1 MHGAA
6 GGPPGGH
13 EKRSGGLKW
22 TCTRWFGQEA
32 SSPLTTVESRL
43 NWPLC
48 GSRRFPLC
56 SIDPKNRTRCG
67 LPECR
72 PLTMPQPPNVQMLRT
87 WKSKRG
93 ANASCGKVRE
103 LGADELQAASDMT
116 VSPTSLVDFAAPIAG
131 KGDPYRAGLA
141 QGLDRLIY
149 QLVRGRESHAAQAFT
164 WIGAA
169 LI

>member
-1 MHGAA
+1 
-6 GGPPGGH
+6 
-13 EKRSGGLKW
+13 
-22 TCTRWFGQEA
+22 
-32 SSPLTTVESRL
+32 
-43 NWPLC
+43 
-48 GSRRFPLC
+48 
-56 SIDPKNRTRCG
+56 
-67 LPECR
+67 
-72 PLTMPQPPNVQMLRT
+72 MLRT